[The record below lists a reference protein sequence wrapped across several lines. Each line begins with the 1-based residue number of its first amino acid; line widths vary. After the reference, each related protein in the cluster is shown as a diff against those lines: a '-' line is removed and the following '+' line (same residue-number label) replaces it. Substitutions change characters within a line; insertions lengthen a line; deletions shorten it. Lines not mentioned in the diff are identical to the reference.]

1 MLTNRPLNVG
11 FDSITKVIHSEENA
25 GSRENGSRPVRRQR
39 VAFWVGSFA
48 IFTGLASCA
57 MTRVDG
63 KHPLM
68 QSTGTAGAARVYF
81 LRRPTERN
89 LGIPDN
95 PVAVELNDVKLLD
108 LAKGEYTAVALVPRD
123 YTVVL
128 RNDTEVGPNWQVKE
142 MVKRFRFDF
151 QEGRTYFVA
160 VSAVDGEFRGVFFE
174 AQLVDLTEAKHIA
187 RRLRPVN
194 GAEPV
199 ESLNPSTTPV
209 GEPAAG

>member
-1 MLTNRPLNVG
+1 MAIL
-11 FDSITKVIHSEENA
+11 A
-25 GSRENGSRPVRRQR
+25 GVY
-39 VAFWVGSFA
+39 
-48 IFTGLASCA
+48 SCA

-63 KHPLM
+63 KHPLL
-68 QSTGTAGAARVYF
+68 QSTGTTGAARVYF

-89 LGIPDN
+89 LGFADN
-95 PVAVELNDVKLLD
+95 RVAVELNEAKLLD

-128 RNDTEVGPNWQVKE
+128 RNDSEVGPHWQIKE

-174 AQLVDLTEAKHIA
+174 AQLIDLTEAKRIA
-187 RRLRPVN
+187 RRLRPVL
-194 GAEPV
+194 GADPV

-209 GEPAAG
+209 GEPTVS